1 MAAPGEIVVDDVHK
15 SFRAYHSRSF
25 KELAIR
31 LARGEPLTER
41 RPVLQGVSLRV
52 SPGERVGITG
62 RNGAGK
68 STLFRLLSGIYRP
81 EQGRID
87 VGGRIAPLI
96 EITSGLVLDLTG
108 RENIF
113 LNLVVLGLTRTEA
126 RRRFDAIVGF
136 AGLEDF
142 VDTPVRYYSSGM
154 QARLGFSVVS
164 HVDAE
169 ILLIDEVLAVGDKDF
184 QERCLARME
193 MLHRAGSTIVFV
205 SHDWAQLESV
215 CSRVIRIEGG
225 RVVADGSPREVLVRG
240 PGGNTEG
247 HSCLQH
253 PDSRTVVENS
263 LVGDR

>member
-1 MAAPGEIVVDDVHK
+1 MAAGEILVEDVHK

-31 LARGEPLTER
+31 LARGEPISER
-41 RPVLQGVSLRV
+41 RPVLQGVDLRIA
-52 SPGERVGITG
+52 PGERVGITG

-81 EQGRID
+81 DRGRIA

-108 RENIF
+108 RENIY
-113 LNLVVLGLTRTEA
+113 LNAVILGLTRREA
-126 RRRFDAIVGF
+126 RRRFDDIVAF

-154 QARLGFSVVS
+154 QARLGFSVVA

-169 ILLIDEVLAVGDKDF
+169 ILLIDEVLAVGDAEF
-184 QERCLARME
+184 QQRCLSRMVD
-193 MLHRAGSTIVFV
+193 LNRSGATIVFV
-205 SHDWAQLESV
+205 SHDSAQINTF
-215 CSRVIRIEGG
+215 CSRVTQLNAGKLHACIASNSDTPEDPGVQYRLSDDRIPGMQM
-225 RVVADGSPREVLVRG
+225 SIPR
-240 PGGNTEG
+240 
-247 HSCLQH
+247 
-253 PDSRTVVENS
+253 
-263 LVGDR
+263 